1 MILILWGG
9 YEWFFR
15 YIMLNRL
22 LVFDYIFVL
31 IFCFVV
37 IISFVYSLFVLVM
50 FLNCEKFGKSKE

>member
-31 IFCFVV
+31 IFRFVV
-37 IISFVYSLFVLVM
+37 VISFVYSLFVLVM

>member
-31 IFCFVV
+31 IFRFVV